1 MQFQKNT
8 FDLLNILFRISMCEQ
23 GVVIC
28 GDGQWARNLI
38 NTTTSELYFKQSLC

>member
-8 FDLLNILFRISMCEQ
+8 FDLLNILFRNSMCEL

-28 GDGQWARNLI
+28 GAGLCARDLI
-38 NTTTSELYFKQSLC
+38 STTTSELYFKQTLC